1 MISYI
6 LAENLKHKGTFLKKL
21 LVIMPN
27 YRAVFPLNINLKKL
41 WVSKIITALIY
52 MSITVMVHMLGVY
65 IFQFL
70 IGEQLTPNYG
80 FSTLL
85 FASFLLIITNIWQ
98 IPLCF
103 FLAKKFGFIASI
115 AVNAVLGLGSGIL
128 LSDGAFW
135 IYCTYSLYFIDISI
149 YITYNNKCKMVF
161 KTRGKIMINII
172 KSEIYKIKATWLP
185 WIHIVLPIAYSL
197 LFYVASKT
205 TGLKNFEENDIIQ
218 TYFVLLGAVM
228 PIILSFISSKVVD
241 MEMSA
246 GKFQVLLSTTKSRTK
261 AYLGKLIV
269 LELGFIVSISLAIII
284 ILDSFLG
291 INHIK

>member
-1 MISYI
+1 MIYYI

-21 LVIMPN
+21 LVIMPISLILLSLFLMPSYFTINSYNWWYVIIMPTTFALIPAMMDRKESRKLN

-41 WVSKIITALIY
+41 WVSKIITAFIY
-52 MSITVMVHMLGVY
+52 MSIAAIIHMLGVY

-70 IGEQLTPNYG
+70 IGGQLTPNYG

-135 IYCTYSLYFIDISI
+135 IYCPYSWGIRLMIPVMHILPSGI
-149 YITYNNKCKMVF
+149 LIEASNPMVSN
-161 KTRGKIMINII
+161 T
-172 KSEIYKIKATWLP
+172 
-185 WIHIVLPIAYSL
+185 SL
-197 LFYVASKT
+197 L
-205 TGLKNFEENDIIQ
+205 I
-218 TYFVLLGAVM
+218 
-228 PIILSFISSKVVD
+228 PCILSICLFTLLTMISAKWFSKQEV
-241 MEMSA
+241 
-246 GKFQVLLSTTKSRTK
+246 K
-261 AYLGKLIV
+261 
-269 LELGFIVSISLAIII
+269 
-284 ILDSFLG
+284 
-291 INHIK
+291 